1 MSANMNAATAAY
13 GAGHAAGSN
22 ATLLLL
28 ARIFIAALFL
38 VAGTRKVLG
47 YAATVGYFTKLGF
60 PAADA
65 FAVIAI
71 VIELGAGLMLVA
83 GWRTRWAAWVLIVFV
98 AVATAMAHRFW
109 QFDAAQQANQLNH
122 LLKNIAVIGGLLY
135 VVSFGP
141 GRISVDKS

>member
-1 MSANMNAATAAY
+1 MSANMNAATAPY
-13 GAGHAAGSN
+13 RAGQAVGSSP
-22 ATLLLL
+22 TLLFV
-28 ARIFIAALFL
+28 ARVFIAALFL
-38 VAGTRKVLG
+38 AAGTRKLLG

-65 FAVIAI
+65 FAAIAI
-71 VIELGAGLMLVA
+71 AIEIGAGLMLVL
-83 GWRTRWAAWVLIVFV
+83 GWRTRWAAWALIVFV

-122 LLKNIAVIGGLLY
+122 FLKNIAVIGGLLY

>member
-1 MSANMNAATAAY
+1 MSTNMNAATAPY
-13 GAGHAAGSN
+13 RAGHTTSSS
-22 ATLLLL
+22 ATLLFV
-28 ARIFIAALFL
+28 ARVFIAALFL
-38 VAGTRKVLG
+38 VAGTRKLLG

-83 GWRTRWAAWVLIVFV
+83 GWRTRWAAWALIVFV

-109 QFDAAQQANQLNH
+109 QVDAAQLANQLNH
-122 LLKNIAVIGGLLY
+122 FLKNIAVIGGLLY

-141 GRISVDKS
+141 GRLSIDRA